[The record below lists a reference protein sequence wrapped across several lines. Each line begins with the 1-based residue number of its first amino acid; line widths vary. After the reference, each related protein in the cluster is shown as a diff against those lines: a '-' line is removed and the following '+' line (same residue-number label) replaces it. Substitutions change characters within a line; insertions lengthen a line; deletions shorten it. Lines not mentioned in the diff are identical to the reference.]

1 MVKKDLGDLLREEV
15 QKNSSADTNL
25 GEQMSQEDNSLAET
39 EAADDTNNHRAKRA
53 NLTKADLEALV
64 NDLRAALEE
73 SQKYSNSLE
82 QKVADLQS
90 DLQTQKASVQ
100 KLKAELKEA
109 EQNNS
114 EIKTLRSEVGKIDK
128 IKAELED
135 AKNFILQLSETNTKS
150 SKKPATASK
159 QSQQIVPSRSGEVL
173 TTPSDR
179 VIHSH
184 LPSTTLTNSDIGW
197 VD

>member
-1 MVKKDLGDLLREEV
+1 MAKKDLGDLLREEV
-15 QKNSSADTNL
+15 QKNSSADTNI

-53 NLTKADLEALV
+53 LTKADLEALV

-109 EQNNS
+109 EQNSS

-150 SKKPATASK
+150 SKKPATPSK
-159 QSQQIVPSRSGEVL
+159 QSQQIVPSKSKEIL
-173 TTPSDR
+173 TTPTDR

>member
-1 MVKKDLGDLLREEV
+1 MAKKDLGDLLREEV

-53 NLTKADLEALV
+53 LTKADLEALV

-109 EQNNS
+109 EQNSS
-114 EIKTLRSEVGKIDK
+114 EITTLRSEVGKIDK

-150 SKKPATASK
+150 SKKPATPSK
-159 QSQQIVPSRSGEVL
+159 QSQQIVPSKSNEVL
-173 TTPSDR
+173 TTPTDR

>member
-1 MVKKDLGDLLREEV
+1 MAKKDLGDLLREEV
-15 QKNSSADTNL
+15 QKNSADTNS
-25 GEQMSQEDNSLAET
+25 GEQMSQEDNSLSET

-53 NLTKADLEALV
+53 LTKADLEALV

-73 SQKYSNSLE
+73 NQKYSNSLE

-90 DLQTQKASVQ
+90 DLQTQKSSVQ

-109 EQNNS
+109 EQNS
-114 EIKTLRSEVGKIDK
+114 AEIKNLRSEVNKIDK
-128 IKAELED
+128 IKSELED
-135 AKNFILQLSETNTKS
+135 AKKLILQLSETNTKS
-150 SKKPATASK
+150 SKKPATPSK
-159 QSQQIVPSRSGEVL
+159 QSQQIVPSKSKEVL
-173 TTPSDR
+173 PTPTDR

>member
-1 MVKKDLGDLLREEV
+1 MAKKDLGDLLREEV
-15 QKNSSADTNL
+15 QKNSSADINL
-25 GEQMSQEDNSLAET
+25 GEQMSQEDNSIAET

-53 NLTKADLEALV
+53 LTKADLEALV

-109 EQNNS
+109 EQNSS

-150 SKKPATASK
+150 SKKPATPSK
-159 QSQQIVPSRSGEVL
+159 QSQQIVPSKSNEVL
-173 TTPSDR
+173 TTPTDK